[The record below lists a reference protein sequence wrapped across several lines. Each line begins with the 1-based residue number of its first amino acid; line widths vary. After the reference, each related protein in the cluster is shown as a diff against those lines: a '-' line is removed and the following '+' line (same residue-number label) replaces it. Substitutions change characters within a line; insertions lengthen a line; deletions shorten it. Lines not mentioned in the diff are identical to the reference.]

1 MSVMRKE
8 QWLGRYSSGNASY
21 HHHVVWLL
29 KGHQEPAGST
39 TLSLRLKLNSVSNTR
54 RHTAS
59 TSGDMFASPCWIGA
73 RCSRFGAACTGMVDA
88 SRMNSRGNPLGQI
101 KFSENQRYTLIQRD
115 FPKPTAPSRVF
126 EQSIP

>member
-8 QWLGRYSSGNASY
+8 QWLGRYSSGKASS
-21 HHHVVWLL
+21 HHQVVWLL

-39 TLSLRLKLNSVSNTR
+39 TLSLRLNVNSVSSTR

-59 TSGDMFASPCWIGA
+59 TSGETFASPCWIGA
-73 RCSRFGAACTGMVDA
+73 RCSRVGVACTGMVDA

-115 FPKPTAPSRVF
+115 CAKPTAPNSSVRA
-126 EQSIP
+126 